1 MEFCTDNAKKIIIA
15 IDGFSSCGKSTF
27 AKSIAARLGYIF
39 IDTGAMY
46 RAVTLYALEHGAIR
60 SGIADEE
67 RIVALLP
74 EIAITFRFNPQ
85 RGASDIYVNG
95 DLVEGKIRTIEVSNC
110 VSAVSSIREVRE
122 KLVAMQQQMGERRG
136 VVMDGRDI
144 GTVVFPDAELKIY
157 MTADPKVR
165 AERRYAE
172 LRAKGDE
179 VSFDEVLDNVISRD
193 KADMSRAISPL
204 RKADDAV
211 VLDNSRLTVGEQMEW
226 FAREFARVQEG
237 LKN

>member
-1 MEFCTDNAKKIIIA
+1 MEFCTDNTKKIIIA

-172 LRAKGDE
+172 LRAKGDD

-193 KADMSRAISPL
+193 KADMNRAISPL

-211 VLDNSRLTVGEQMEW
+211 VLDNSRMTVGEQMEW

>member
-1 MEFCTDNAKKIIIA
+1 MEFCTDKTKKIIIA

-211 VLDNSRLTVGEQMEW
+211 VLDNSRMTVGEQMEW

>member
-1 MEFCTDNAKKIIIA
+1 MEFCTDNSKKIIIA

-60 SGIADEE
+60 SGIADED
-67 RIVALLP
+67 RIVTLLP
-74 EIAITFRFNPQ
+74 DIAITFRFNPQ

-165 AERRYAE
+165 AERRYEE

-193 KADMSRAISPL
+193 DADMHRAISPL

-211 VLDNSRLTVGEQMEW
+211 VLDNSRMTVGEQMEW
-226 FAREFARVQEG
+226 FAGEFARVQKG
-237 LKN
+237 LRD